1 MPKRLNPDFAQYML
15 RTRIIL
21 IVISALL
28 IAGLFWLPKVVV
40 ENESQLTATTSDSVT
55 KADPHAGVSQVLL
68 DRMAQLRT
76 SYRGTAETQKK
87 AIFADSLASLYAE
100 AGKFDSAGWYA
111 EQAAQFF
118 NSEKSWFKAGDGY
131 YQAYTFALDAEKQG
145 LLAEKT
151 REQFAKVLELNPQN
165 LDAKT
170 KMAMTYLSSGNPMQG
185 ITMLREVLKDDPKN
199 ELAMFNLGM
208 LSIQSGQYE
217 RAVERLTELVA
228 INPAH
233 IQGQLLLGIAYMNS
247 GDKKKAKQQFEK
259 VKKMDQDPAVQAT
272 VDSYLKDLK

>member
-1 MPKRLNPDFAQYML
+1 ML

-21 IVISALL
+21 IAVSALL
-28 IAGLFWLPKVVV
+28 IAALFWLPKVVV
-40 ENESQLTATTSDSVT
+40 ENDSQLTTPASDSVT
-55 KADPHAGVSQVLL
+55 KVDPHAGAPEALL
-68 DRMAQLRT
+68 DHIAQLR
-76 SYRGTAETQKK
+76 GTYEASAENQKK

-118 NSEKSWFKAGDGY
+118 NSEESWFKAGDGY
-131 YQAYTFALDAEKQG
+131 YQAYTFALNPEKQG
-145 LLAEKT
+145 QLAEKT
-151 REQFAKVLELNPQN
+151 REQFAKVLELNPRN

-208 LSIQSGQYE
+208 LSIQSGQYD

-228 INPAH
+228 INPVH

-259 VKKMDQDPAVQAT
+259 VKQMDQDPAVQAT